1 MGGQSW
7 FIHNRSHWEG
17 ISDDLSGKM
26 RLELR
31 AMGLPKRFK
40 VALFLAGL
48 SLCAAAAFSTVSP
61 ARRQRAIA
69 AFEKA
74 QQMRDALEAQPESKR
89 HQEDYKKV
97 IHAYYEVYLQ
107 NPAYSKTPVALT
119 AIAELYREMGREY
132 STDSYFLEA
141 IQSYRFLIK
150 EYPYNRFS
158 REAQFTLGEVYR
170 QDLEDPDE
178 ARKAFQEFLALHP
191 KSEKAGEAKDILQQ
205 LDRQTAEHAT
215 ARSAPIPVEKV
226 PEKQHSGLPQAEMV
240 PEERSSGVRQVTAI
254 RRWVGPNYLR
264 IVIEVGGE
272 AKFDSVRL
280 SNPDRIV
287 VDVQNAHLSRE
298 LVGKTFPVENGFL
311 RQIRVAQFTADV
323 ARVVLDVE
331 KIEAYSIFSLPNPF
345 RLVIDV
351 QGASPT
357 QMAKTLKPA
366 PAANAEG
373 RNPDKA
379 RSPTPPNPPSTAQA
393 QAAVK
398 SPPQVPTHAK
408 TETKPSTLPEDKE
421 KESASVS
428 PPIASEPG
436 KKSKEETKA
445 TAADAYPAIQP
456 AAPTESGSRT
466 LTRALGLKIGR
477 IVIDPGHGGHDT
489 GTIGPTGLEEKQV
502 VLDVGLKLKKLLEQN
517 TGCEVIMTRS
527 DDTFIP
533 LEERTAI
540 ANEKSADLFVS
551 IHANASHDM
560 SARGIETY
568 YLNFTT
574 SPDALEVAARE
585 NATSQE
591 AVHQLQDLIKKIAM
605 TEKIEESQDFARQV
619 QREVYTR
626 VTKVSGAQRDRGTKK
641 APFVVLIGA
650 NMPSVL
656 AEISFLTNPH
666 DERLLKRSDYREK
679 IAYALYEGILDYVKN
694 LGEVRTVQR
703 VASDQTSAAA
713 RPDF

>member
-1 MGGQSW
+1 MR
-7 FIHNRSHWEG
+7 FKLRV
-17 ISDDLSGKM
+17 SGS
-26 RLELR
+26 R
-31 AMGLPKRFK
+31 KRFRW
-40 VALFLAGL
+40 ALFLAGL
-48 SLCAAAAFSTVSP
+48 ALFAAAASATVSP

-69 AFEKA
+69 AYDKA
-74 QQMRDALEAQPESKR
+74 QQMHATLEAHPESKR
-89 HQEDYKKV
+89 NKEEYKKV
-97 IHAYYEVYLQ
+97 IDAYYEVYRL
-107 NPAYSKTPVALT
+107 NPAYSKAPVAL
-119 AIAELYREMGREY
+119 AAVAELYREMGREF
-132 STDSYFLEA
+132 SSDSYFLEA
-141 IQSYRFLIK
+141 IKSYQFLMK
-150 EYPYNRFS
+150 QYPQNRIS

-170 QDLEDPDE
+170 QDLEDPGE
-178 ARKAFQEFLALHP
+178 ARRAFQDFIALYP
-191 KSEKAGEAKDILQQ
+191 QSEKAGEAKDILKQ
-205 LDRQTAEHAT
+205 LDRQAAERAK
-215 ARSAPIPVEKV
+215 ANSAPPPVEKV
-226 PEKQHSGLPQAEMV
+226 SEERTSGL
-240 PEERSSGVRQVTAI
+240 RQVTAV

-264 IVIEVGGE
+264 IVIVVDGE
-272 AKFDSVRL
+272 AKFESVRL

-287 VDVQNAHLSRE
+287 VDLQNAHLSPE

-311 RQIRVAQFTADV
+311 RQIRVAQFSADV

-331 KIEAYSIFSLPNPF
+331 KLESYSIFSLPNPF

-351 QGASPT
+351 QGTAPT
-357 QMAKTLKPA
+357 QMARTIKPA
-366 PAANAEG
+366 PTASTEG
-373 RNPDKA
+373 RKSEKV
-379 RSPTPPNPPSTAQA
+379 RSPTTANPAPTAQVEV
-393 QAAVK
+393 AAK
-398 SPPQVPTHAK
+398 APPPAPTQVK
-408 TETKPSTLPEDKE
+408 TETEPSTPPEYKE
-421 KESASVS
+421 ESASVS
-428 PPIASEPG
+428 PPPASKPG
-436 KKSKEETKA
+436 KKSKGETAA
-445 TAADAYPAIQP
+445 TATDVTPAIQP

-489 GTIGPTGLEEKQV
+489 GTLGPTGLEEKDV

-517 TGCEVIMTRS
+517 TGCEVVMTRS

-540 ANEKSADLFVS
+540 ANQKAADLFIS
-551 IHANASHDM
+551 IHANASPDK

-568 YLNFTT
+568 YLNFT
-574 SPDALEVAARE
+574 SNPDALEVAARE
-585 NATSQE
+585 NASSQE

-656 AEISFLTNPH
+656 AEISFLTNPR

-679 IAYALYEGILDYVKN
+679 IAYALYEGILGYVKN
-694 LGEVRTVQR
+694 LGEVRAVQR

>member
-1 MGGQSW
+1 
-7 FIHNRSHWEG
+7 
-17 ISDDLSGKM
+17 
-26 RLELR
+26 LR
-31 AMGLPKRFK
+31 AMGLPKRFEA
-40 VALFLAGL
+40 ALLLAGL
-48 SLCAAAAFSTVSP
+48 TLCAAAAFATVTP

-69 AFEKA
+69 GFEKA
-74 QQMRDALEAQPESKR
+74 QQMRDALEAQPESQR
-89 HQEDYKKV
+89 RVEDYKKV

-119 AIAELYREMGREY
+119 AIAELYREMGRAF
-132 STDSYFLEA
+132 SSDSYFLEA
-141 IQSYRFLIK
+141 IKSYRFLIK

-170 QDLEDPDE
+170 QDLEDPGE
-178 ARKAFQEFLALHP
+178 ARRAFQDFLATFP
-191 KSEKAGEAKDILQQ
+191 KSEKAGEAKDILEQ
-205 LDRQTAEHAT
+205 LDREAAERAM
-215 ARSAPIPVEKV
+215 ARSAPTPVEKV
-226 PEKQHSGLPQAEMV
+226 PKKQPAGMRQAEMV
-240 PEERSSGVRQVTAI
+240 PEERSSGLRQVTAV

-287 VDVQNAHLSRE
+287 VDVQDAHLSRE

-351 QGASPT
+351 QGAAPT
-357 QMAKTLKPA
+357 QMAKTVKPV
-366 PAANAEG
+366 PAASAEG
-373 RNPDKA
+373 RNPDKV
-379 RSPTPPNPPSTAQA
+379 RSPATPNPSSTAEVE
-393 QAAVK
+393 AAVK
-398 SPPQVPTHAK
+398 APPPASTHAK
-408 TETKPSTLPEDKE
+408 TETRPATPPEDKD
-421 KESASVS
+421 KQSASVS
-428 PPIASEPG
+428 PPPASEPA
-436 KKSKEETKA
+436 KKSKEEAKA
-445 TAADAYPAIQP
+445 AADAYPAIQP

-517 TGCEVIMTRS
+517 TGCEVVMTRS

-551 IHANASHDM
+551 IHANASRDM

-666 DERLLKRSDYREK
+666 DERLLKRPDYREK

-694 LGEVRTVQR
+694 LGGVRTVQR

>member
-1 MGGQSW
+1 
-7 FIHNRSHWEG
+7 
-17 ISDDLSGKM
+17 
-26 RLELR
+26 
-31 AMGLPKRFK
+31 MGLPKRFEA
-40 VALFLAGL
+40 ALLLAGL
-48 SLCAAAAFSTVSP
+48 TLCAAAAFATVTP

-69 AFEKA
+69 GFEKA
-74 QQMRDALEAQPESKR
+74 QQMRDALEAQPESQR
-89 HQEDYKKV
+89 RVEDYKKV

-119 AIAELYREMGREY
+119 AIAELYREMGRAF
-132 STDSYFLEA
+132 SSDSYFLEA
-141 IQSYRFLIK
+141 IKSYRFLIK

-170 QDLEDPDE
+170 QDLEDPGE
-178 ARKAFQEFLALHP
+178 ARRAFQDFLATFP
-191 KSEKAGEAKDILQQ
+191 KSEKAGEAKDILEQ
-205 LDRQTAEHAT
+205 LDREAAERAM
-215 ARSAPIPVEKV
+215 ARSAPTPVEKV
-226 PEKQHSGLPQAEMV
+226 PKKQPAGMRQAEMV
-240 PEERSSGVRQVTAI
+240 PEERSSGLRQVTAV

-287 VDVQNAHLSRE
+287 VDVQDAHLSRE

-351 QGASPT
+351 QGAAPT
-357 QMAKTLKPA
+357 QMAKTVKPV
-366 PAANAEG
+366 PAASAEG
-373 RNPDKA
+373 RNPDKV
-379 RSPTPPNPPSTAQA
+379 RSPATPNPSSTAEVE
-393 QAAVK
+393 AAVK
-398 SPPQVPTHAK
+398 APPPASTHAK
-408 TETKPSTLPEDKE
+408 TETRPATPPEDKD
-421 KESASVS
+421 KQSASVS
-428 PPIASEPG
+428 PPPASEPA
-436 KKSKEETKA
+436 KKSKEEAKA
-445 TAADAYPAIQP
+445 AADAYPAIQP

-517 TGCEVIMTRS
+517 TGCEVVMTRS

-551 IHANASHDM
+551 IHANASRDM

-666 DERLLKRSDYREK
+666 DERLLKRPDYREK

-694 LGEVRTVQR
+694 LGGVRTVQR